1 MLRFIYE
8 TAAVTLLMI
17 ASLWVMAFGTYVIFI
32 VFFRLPFLFWVR
44 HKSTV
49 ALPQGE
55 SAHAADVELMTVL
68 SDRAK
73 IAA

>member
-1 MLRFIYE
+1 MLDFIYE
-8 TAAVTLLMI
+8 TAALTLMMI
-17 ASLWVMAFGTYVIFI
+17 ASLAVMAFGTYLIFI
-32 VFFRLPFLFWVR
+32 ILFRLPFLFWVR
-44 HKSTV
+44 HKPTV

-55 SAHAADVELMTVL
+55 SPHSADVELMTVL